1 MQPTN
6 KSERRKALL
15 NFMLLFLVCSAIIIT
30 TVFFSTR
37 IPLKQNNQLLE
48 DKNTAVK
55 NTELRSDFTD
65 KFIIISKM
73 VDDLGNKTP
82 AEIKIA
88 DIEINNQLAELGKL
102 TIESEGKEKDLY
114 DHVLKNLSNY
124 HEEKLKV
131 KQGIESGA
139 TDKKWED
146 KVSDLRRDNEVLYKS
161 LDDCR
166 KSRSTPN

>member
-1 MQPTN
+1 MQPIN

-15 NFMLLFLVCSAIIIT
+15 NFMLLFLVCSGIIIT

-48 DKNTAVK
+48 FKNTTVK
-55 NTELRSDFTD
+55 NAELKSDFTD
-65 KFIIISKM
+65 KFITISKM

-102 TIESEGKEKDLY
+102 ITESDGRDKELY
-114 DHVLKNLSNY
+114 EHILKNLSNY
-124 HEEKLKV
+124 HEEKIKV
-131 KQGIESGA
+131 KEGIETGA
-139 TDKKWED
+139 ADKKLED
-146 KVSDLRRDNEVLYKS
+146 KVAELRRDNEQLYKS

-166 KSRSTPN
+166 KSRAAN